1 MVKKACSNKNI
12 CLKKRIIN
20 VEKPGENIKK
30 VVAVIKI
37 GENVKKGVAL
47 IKTGNETK
55 NKM

>member
-1 MVKKACSNKNI
+1 MPEETNYKRRKN
-12 CLKKRIIN
+12 
-20 VEKPGENIKK
+20 GGNIKK

-55 NKM
+55 NNM